1 MTEHPITNST
11 TTTDSTWL
19 ARALSALL
27 AAPHP
32 AALDASPLLPTGE
45 PAPDEFSAQFDALFA
60 PGAHGFVG
68 AHALDR
74 AQLKATLLGLHSR
87 WNAAEGACVG
97 CDVHEVALPEDFH
110 VRADVYG
117 VVCRADGVL
126 LQPTMAA
133 RMEFTPLYRYPRE
146 KEVVT
151 AEARCVVLLLCS
163 VHLAE

>member
-1 MTEHPITNST
+1 MTDHPTNIE
-11 TTTDSTWL
+11 STWL
-19 ARALSALL
+19 ASALTTLL

-32 AALDASPLLPTGE
+32 AAPDASPLLPAG
-45 PAPDEFSAQFDALFA
+45 PPPPDEFSAAFDALFA
-60 PGAHGFVG
+60 PEAHGFVG

-74 AQLKATLLGLHSR
+74 EKLKATLLGLHSR

-110 VRADVYG
+110 
-117 VVCRADGVL
+117 
-126 LQPTMAA
+126 PTMAA

-151 AEARCVVLLLCS
+151 AEASGRVAGGARRVECMVLEG
-163 VHLAE
+163 AETLFRPELFTADSMYQ